1 MNDTLKV
8 AGRIGAELGA
18 AKAELERL
26 RELLRDVEFR
36 GALTG
41 WEPGLIGQITAALAA
56 KGGE

>member
-1 MNDTLKV
+1 MNDELKAV
-8 AGRIGAELGA
+8 RNLGAELGA
-18 AKAELERL
+18 AKAENDRL

>member
-18 AKAELERL
+18 AKAELEKLRGLL
-26 RELLRDVEFR
+26 REAIHCCPDEQLRNEMK
-36 GALTG
+36 
-41 WEPGLIGQITAALAA
+41 AALAA